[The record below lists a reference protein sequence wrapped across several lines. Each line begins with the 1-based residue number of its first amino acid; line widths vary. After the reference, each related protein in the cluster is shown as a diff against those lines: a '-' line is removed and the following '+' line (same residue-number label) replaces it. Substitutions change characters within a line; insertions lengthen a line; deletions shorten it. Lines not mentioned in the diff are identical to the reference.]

1 MTMRSWF
8 LCWLL
13 LLCACGKP
21 APDTANKP
29 WIREAPPGATML
41 SGYLRIDNPGSQPIR
56 LLQVQSDDF
65 GSIEVHRTEV
75 VDGVSRMREVD
86 DLSVPAGGAVV
97 LEPGGMH
104 LMLMQPR
111 RALRAGD
118 SVVIAFT
125 WQIGAD
131 GRRNDLIRFD
141 VRAR

>member
-1 MTMRSWF
+1 M
-8 LCWLL
+8 
-13 LLCACGKP
+13 
-21 APDTANKP
+21 
-29 WIREAPPGATML
+29 ML